1 MSEQNVEVSCPR
13 CTSSLELEA
22 MQLVQGP
29 VTRTCPSCGL
39 VFRVGAALN
48 QQHPADPV
56 YETEAGWYARKA
68 DGAVL
73 YFPNLAVLV
82 KWASDGMVALTDEIS
97 KKGHEWR
104 PIREMPE
111 FTALTL
117 RADSQPA
124 IAPVVGAAAAA
135 QAPLLMT
142 DDGEL
147 LDLEDEPR
155 RRSGAWLWIVLAAFI
170 CGSLLTW
177 LITSLTRPSSHLYL
191 HSVSV
196 PERAQTQTAAGP
208 ASTSPRLAVG
218 PASSPG
224 AAGSSAAGAA
234 GQTGAAAPAAA
245 QSDAATSP
253 DSATTSAAAARA
265 AGATPPGGGGA
276 SAAGAATQPSGSAGS
291 TGGAAGSAA
300 GAGAEG
306 AGAASPAGAA
316 AGGTSPETA
325 GSDKGAAKEKAE
337 EEEPSKKSRPK
348 KKKRDRASSSRRSSP
363 TMSYDRLMDLGAEQL
378 RSDPRKAVAT
388 FMKALQTPSATSEA
402 RAKLGRAYL
411 RLGDHGAAISQLER
425 ARRAN
430 PHYRPAMWDLAE
442 AYRRVGD
449 KDKARAIYKEML
461 RNVGPSSKSAARAR
475 KALDSL

>member
-1 MSEQNVEVSCPR
+1 MKQARLLVLRTTGSFVARADEECLRGAFDMRTFDVVLSPPR
-13 CTSSLELEA
+13 SLAWNMVKLA
-22 MQLVQGP
+22 CWLLWHLPRARG
-29 VTRTCPSCGL
+29 
-39 VFRVGAALN
+39 VFFRF
-48 QQHPADPV
+48 ADYHAFLP
-56 YETEAGWYARKA
+56 
-68 DGAVL
+68 AVL
-73 YFPNLAVLV
+73 CRLF
-82 KWASDGMVALTDEIS
+82 
-97 KKGHEWR
+97 
-104 PIREMPE
+104 
-111 FTALTL
+111 
-117 RADSQPA
+117 
-124 IAPVVGAAAAA
+124 
-135 QAPLLMT
+135 
-142 DDGEL
+142 
-147 LDLEDEPR
+147 R
-155 RRSGAWLWIVLAAFI
+155 RRLWIVLAAFI